1 MLLEAKV
8 GASSRRGIVNSDQV
22 LVTHQVLVQVQEI
35 ALLLVSLSDWG
46 FSGVQNWSCH
56 SIKIKQL
63 VSLAFIRLDNL
74 RLNLS
79 IDAKIRSAFFSE
91 LWRLI
96 QARFP
101 AELHHRRDLE
111 RTASADARAR
121 WPKNL
126 GLTSPSLKGCH
137 EKSPIVKIPKLLFT
151 LDPTP
156 PNHGTLQSPTFL
168 TLPVSDQLA
177 RNMQQFAAI
186 LNCYHF

>member
-1 MLLEAKV
+1 MAFRIGHV
-8 GASSRRGIVNSDQV
+8 
-22 LVTHQVLVQVQEI
+22 I
-35 ALLLVSLSDWG
+35 ALKS
-46 FSGVQNWSCH
+46 N
-56 SIKIKQL
+56 KL

-79 IDAKIRSAFFSE
+79 IDAKIRSAFFSG

-111 RTASADARAR
+111 RAASADARAR

-156 PNHGTLQSPTFL
+156 PNHGTL
-168 TLPVSDQLA
+168 
-177 RNMQQFAAI
+177 
-186 LNCYHF
+186 